1 VHAEAE
7 EHEIAV
13 RELELMF
20 FGRGTV
26 TYVQAE
32 PLKRS
37 TRTPSVLE
45 FLATS
50 PTAKHAVAD
59 GHEMASSREAMGDR
73 APASGSTL
81 HAEPFQRSTSEKNS
95 PLLFP

>member
-1 VHAEAE
+1 VQADGE

-13 RELELMF
+13 REPELMC

-37 TRTPSVLE
+37 TRTRSLLE
-45 FLATS
+45 FFTAS
-50 PTAKHAVAD
+50 PTAKHAPED
-59 GHEMASSREAMGDR
+59 GHDMPSSREAMGDR

-81 HAEPFQRSTSEKNS
+81 HAEPFQCSTSEKNS
-95 PLLFP
+95 PLPFP